1 MSERTWREHCNEL
14 GVPDSS
20 GLFCQ
25 TCKTELDVKDLVTHL
40 LKWGE
45 LVEIMS
51 KRILDRGEGEVTPP
65 TGYTATPEEYFEN
78 LAENFIFK
86 LQESSCEHL
95 RFLGF
100 TEGLSF
106 IDKDNL
112 LKRFHDDP
120 DPSIKELE
128 EKEMY
133 GGPID
138 EPVFKTWLVQ
148 KVGGDTWVY
157 MNGIFGDYEN
167 RDKAKEYSA
176 PKKDEEVDKNRIL
189 ESLRLQE
196 LIAIFS
202 KDKKI

>member
-1 MSERTWREHCNEL
+1 MKQPP
-14 GVPDSS
+14 V
-20 GLFCQ
+20 GL
-25 TCKTELDVKDLVTHL
+25 TTKVRVTNVVD
-40 LKWGE
+40 GDTID
-45 LVEIMS
+45 VEIV
-51 KRILDRGEGEVTPP
+51 KNIRIRLRDCWW
-65 TGYTATPEEYFEN
+65 PET
-78 LAENFIFK
+78 
-86 LQESSCEHL
+86 
-95 RFLGF
+95 R
-100 TEGLSF
+100 TR
-106 IDKDNL
+106 D
-112 LKRFHDDP
+112 
-120 DPSIKELE
+120 LE

-167 RDKAKEYSA
+167 RDKAKEYSS
-176 PKKDEEVDKNRIL
+176 PKKDEEVDKNRII